1 MTRTIRRPLV
11 ALALL
16 ALPAIAS
23 AGDFVLVAHPSVKV
37 ASVPRSQVARFFLRQ
52 ATTWPDGEHVKPVDQ
67 VRTTSVRQDFTR
79 VILKRTLAEVESFW
93 TQAIFSGRAVPPPQ
107 KKNGD
112 EVLAYV
118 RDTPGAI
125 GYVEPCASLDGVKK
139 LTVDED

>member
-1 MTRTIRRPLV
+1 MTRTIRRLLV

-16 ALPAIAS
+16 SLPTLVT
-23 AGDFVLVAHPSVKV
+23 AGDFVLIAHPSVK
-37 ASVPRSQVARFFLRQ
+37 AAAVPRSQAARFFLRQ

-67 VRTTSVRQDFTR
+67 VRTASVRQDFTR
-79 VILKRTLAEVESFW
+79 VVLKRTLAEVESFW

-107 KKNGD
+107 KKNDD

-125 GYVEPCASLDGVKK
+125 GYVNASASLEGVKK
-139 LTVDED
+139 IALEED